1 MGKNAYV
8 LPAEYTPSENEEFM
22 NARQREYFRQRL
34 LFWKAE
40 LLSGSEEVIK
50 QLQEDQGIFEPDL
63 TDRASYENDLSL
75 ELRVQDRGRKLMEKI
90 DAALLRIEEGTYGY
104 CEKTGEPIELK
115 RLIARPTATLSLD
128 AQEQHERNERTHR
141 ELRESVDLEVP

>member
-1 MGKNAYV
+1 VLKNICELPTGYV
-8 LPAEYTPSENEEFM
+8 PSENEEFM
-22 NARQREYFRQRL
+22 NAQQQEYFRRRL

-40 LLSGSEEVIK
+40 LLSGSEETIK
-50 QLQEDQGIFEPDL
+50 QLQEEQGILEPDP
-63 TDRASYENDLSL
+63 TDRASHENDLSL

-90 DAALLRIEEGTYGY
+90 DAALLRLKEGTYGY

-128 AQEQHERNERTHR
+128 AQERHERDERTYK
-141 ELRESVDLEVP
+141 ELQKDPLYDL